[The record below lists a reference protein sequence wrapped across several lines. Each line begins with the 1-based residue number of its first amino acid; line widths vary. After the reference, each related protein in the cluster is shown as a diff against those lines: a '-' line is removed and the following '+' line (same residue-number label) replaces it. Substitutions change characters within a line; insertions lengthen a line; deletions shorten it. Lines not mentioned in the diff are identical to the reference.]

1 MVAVVEEQLA
11 LNPPMVVDEVG
22 VEEVHAPP
30 LSGWRET
37 AQEQDLGAFWQEWFQ
52 GVSLDAV
59 HIGGKVTKNF

>member
-1 MVAVVEEQLA
+1 
-11 LNPPMVVDEVG
+11 MVVDEVG